1 MPKKQDYID
10 NLPPQKHSATL
21 QVTRTLQTFIWLT
34 ASFIKVNFGCF
45 RHHIAF
51 NEAQHGGLRCQGSV
65 GPEDREMGSLVIGS
79 GAFQNS
85 SLAQKFSWMLSWESC
100 SSKLPS
106 HWVQFQ
112 AVSRILLKKKTD
124 AIWCRCY
131 TKRLHKKAAQSRSTS
146 PSPMPM
152 RRLRLWDPKSHVGMG
167 TDGDYWTML
176 TMLTMF
182 AILRY
187 FGNLGMP
194 KSAHTALAVKACL
207 LGGKTAT
214 LNAQWHLLI

>member
-1 MPKKQDYID
+1 VGAKKQDYID

-21 QVTRTLQTFIWLT
+21 QQEHYKHLFIWLT

-65 GPEDREMGSLVIGS
+65 GPEDRDMGSLVIGS

-100 SSKLPS
+100 SSNLPS

-112 AVSRILLKKKTD
+112 AVSRILLKKKLMPSGAVATQKG
-124 AIWCRCY
+124 Y
-131 TKRLHKKAAQSRSTS
+131 TKRR
-146 PSPMPM
+146 P
-152 RRLRLWDPKSHVGMG
+152 SHVARPHRPCPWGAWGCGILNLTWGWGPMG
-167 TDGDYWTML
+167 TIGPCWPCWPCLPFWD
-176 TMLTMF
+176 
-182 AILRY
+182 IL
-187 FGNLGMP
+187 GNLGMP
-194 KSAHTALAVKACL
+194 K
-207 LGGKTAT
+207 
-214 LNAQWHLLI
+214 